1 MNVNPL
7 VLDGVSYDG
16 VPLPYSATACTL
28 WGTRIAPK
36 AGAGLQRRCA
46 YCAKRPEFLTMT
58 EGAWAPS
65 APAHTVQVKFSC
77 GCVMRTTVATALKVI
92 EDVRRLAYAERRKD
106 G

>member
-1 MNVNPL
+1 
-7 VLDGVSYDG
+7 
-16 VPLPYSATACTL
+16 
-28 WGTRIAPK
+28 
-36 AGAGLQRRCA
+36 
-46 YCAKRPEFLTMT
+46 MT